1 MKRQI
6 RQGVFETN
14 SSSTHSITMC
24 TKNEFDNWRN
34 GKVYRND
41 GWWSG
46 TTSNL
51 KNKAF
56 LTYDEAIELVKTTS
70 YYKPIE
76 EGEDIG
82 EYLKEYEIYSYENW
96 GDYYETDVNH
106 YTTPNGE
113 EIVAVCYYGY
123 N

>member
-1 MKRQI
+1 MIQVRSK
-6 RQGVFETN
+6 VFETN

-24 TKNEFDNWRN
+24 TKNEFDEWRN

-41 GWWSG
+41 GWWSNS
-46 TTSNL
+46 TSTL

-56 LTYDEAIELVKTTS
+56 LTYDEAIELVKSSS

-76 EGEDIG
+76 DGEDIG
-82 EYLKEYEIYSYENW
+82 EYLKEYEIYSYDNW
-96 GDYYETDVNH
+96 GEYYENDVTH
-106 YTTPNGE
+106 YTTPSGE
-113 EIVAVCYYGY
+113 DIVAVCYYGY

>member
-24 TKNEFDNWRN
+24 TQNEFNDWRN
-34 GKVYRND
+34 GKLYRNNC
-41 GWWSG
+41 WWSSA
-46 TTSNL
+46 TSNL

-56 LTYDEAIELVKTTS
+56 LTYDEAIELIKTSS

-76 EGEDIG
+76 KYEDID

-96 GDYYETDVNH
+96 GNDYETDVTH

-113 EIVAVCYYGY
+113 NIVAVCYYGY
-123 N
+123 D